1 MIKKTLSFLLFGI
14 SAYSFQA
21 CSPLSEDAS
30 RSILTTTSMS
40 ADMLRTIAPASVNI
54 DGLMGPGTDPHL
66 YKPTVG
72 DMQRIDRAK
81 QVMISGFHLEGKT
94 AEVLEGLKEQK
105 QVYALTEGLAAGDAI
120 NETAFQ
126 DGIDPHFW
134 LDVALWKKATA
145 GASEQLM
152 EWYPQSAD
160 SIEFLSSSYIQELN
174 ELDAWVRGQ
183 TARIPDSLRILIT
196 THDAMNYFARAYGF
210 EVKSLQGFS
219 TAAEFGLK
227 DVTELV
233 DFIVEK
239 RVPAIFVENILSD
252 QSLKAVAEG
261 CRSRGWDVQVGA
273 SLYTDALGEKGSGA
287 EVYIGMMR
295 HNVQSITRGLLGE

>member
-1 MIKKTLSFLLFGI
+1 MIKKTLSFLFFGI

-40 ADMLRTIAPASVNI
+40 ADMLRSIAPASVNI

>member
-1 MIKKTLSFLLFGI
+1 MIKKTLSLLLFGI

>member
-1 MIKKTLSFLLFGI
+1 MIKKTLSLLLFGI

-40 ADMLRTIAPASVNI
+40 ADMLRTITPVSVNI

>member
-105 QVYALTEGLAAGDAI
+105 QVYALTEGLASGDAI

-295 HNVQSITRGLLGE
+295 HNVQSITQGLLGE

>member
-1 MIKKTLSFLLFGI
+1 MIKKTLSLLLFGI

-40 ADMLRTIAPASVNI
+40 ADMLRTIAPVSVNI

>member
-1 MIKKTLSFLLFGI
+1 
-14 SAYSFQA
+14 
-21 CSPLSEDAS
+21 
-30 RSILTTTSMS
+30 
-40 ADMLRTIAPASVNI
+40 MLRSIAPASVNI

>member
-1 MIKKTLSFLLFGI
+1 MIKKTLSLLLFGI

-160 SIEFLSSSYIQELN
+160 SIEFLSSRYIQELN

>member
-1 MIKKTLSFLLFGI
+1 MIKKTLSLLLFGI

-295 HNVQSITRGLLGE
+295 HNVQSITQGLLGE

>member
-261 CRSRGWDVQVGA
+261 CRSRGWDVKVGA

>member
-1 MIKKTLSFLLFGI
+1 MIKKTLSLLLFGI

-81 QVMISGFHLEGKT
+81 HIIISGFHLEGKT

-295 HNVQSITRGLLGE
+295 HNVQSITQGLLGE

>member
-1 MIKKTLSFLLFGI
+1 MIKKTLSLLLFGI

-40 ADMLRTIAPASVNI
+40 ADMLRTITPVSVNI

-295 HNVQSITRGLLGE
+295 HNVQSITQGLLGE

>member
-1 MIKKTLSFLLFGI
+1 MIKKLASLLMTVWLTLSFQSCAPVETKEGK
-14 SAYSFQA
+14 
-21 CSPLSEDAS
+21 
-30 RSILTTTSMS
+30 SILTTTSMS
-40 ADMLRTIAPASVNI
+40 ADMLRTITPESIRV

-72 DMQRIDRAK
+72 DMERIDRAE
-81 QVMISGFHLEGKT
+81 QVVISGFHLEGKT
-94 AEVLEGLKEQK
+94 AEVLEGLKDQK
-105 QVYALTEGLAAGDAI
+105 QVYPLTAGLTVQDAI

-126 DGIDPHFW
+126 DGVDPHFW

-145 GASEQLM
+145 RASQRLM
-152 EWYPQSAD
+152 DWYPESAD
-160 SIEFLSSSYIQELN
+160 SIDLLASAYMKELDELN
-174 ELDAWVRGQ
+174 RWIKKEME
-183 TARIPDSLRILIT
+183 RIPDSLRILIT

-210 EVKSLQGFS
+210 QVKSLQGFS

-261 CRSRGWDVQVGA
+261 CRTRGWDVQVGA
-273 SLYTDALGEKGSGA
+273 SLYTDALGEEGSGA
-287 EVYIGMMR
+287 EVYIGMMK
-295 HNVQSITRGLLGE
+295 HNVRSITQGLSPE

>member
-40 ADMLRTIAPASVNI
+40 ADMLRTITPVSVNI

-295 HNVQSITRGLLGE
+295 HNVQSITQGLLGE

>member
-1 MIKKTLSFLLFGI
+1 MIKKTLSLLLFGI

-261 CRSRGWDVQVGA
+261 CRSRGWDVKVGA